1 VLSRSVTRFTLA
13 YRDENGAWQ
22 EKWDA
27 REAGGL
33 PTAVRFELAVGT
45 LARTAPAV
53 IIALPVGTKAQR
65 P

>member
-1 VLSRSVTRFTLA
+1 
-13 YRDENGAWQ
+13 
-22 EKWDA
+22 
-27 REAGGL
+27 
-33 PTAVRFELAVGT
+33 VGT